1 MLIGRSP
8 GFEGCRVSLED
19 SIDVLAS
26 GAICMDQ
33 ACTSQHQM
41 FANSVECI
49 EGYPE
54 TSVVRYNCDSATD
67 GDIVVVGEMK
77 HTVLYDDR

>member
-1 MLIGRSP
+1 
-8 GFEGCRVSLED
+8 
-19 SIDVLAS
+19 
-26 GAICMDQ
+26 MDQ

-41 FANSVECI
+41 FANAVECI